1 MGERMNLADLSAA
14 DLVRRT
20 SAGDATAVEAVE
32 ASLERI
38 GRRNPGVNA
47 FSVVLADEARAEA
60 ARLDAQRASGGSVGP
75 LYGVPV
81 AIKEEIAVAGCV
93 TTFGGRGNST
103 PAAEDGEVVRRLRQA
118 GAVIV
123 GKTRMPEFGQ
133 WPFTES
139 VDGGLTRNPWDRT
152 RTPGGSSGGSAAAV
166 ALGMVPVAIG
176 GDGGGS
182 IRIPAACCGL
192 FGLKPTRGRVTSHP
206 MAHLWW
212 ALGTTGPLTRTV
224 LDSALVYDVI
234 RGNSAGDRFT
244 APEPSTSFIAAAG
257 FDPPRLRIGWST
269 RPVTRGIRPARE
281 HVAAVHETARLLG
294 ELGHVVREVDPH
306 YPDPTAAFVPQF
318 FGGVREECDAVEH
331 FERLEK
337 RTRQVYRLGGWVSQK
352 VLDGALAAGERVA
365 AKANRVFTGFPG
377 QEGVDVLLTPTIG
390 PRPRPVGA
398 LDRGGPVSAARK
410 SAPMI
415 AWTALWN
422 VTGNPAAS
430 VPAGLAAD
438 GLPLAVQLVGR
449 IGDEPTLLGLAAQLE
464 RARPWPLLTDDGG
477 VTPSAGL
484 SA

>member
-1 MGERMNLADLSAA
+1 MAVTPAGDPTNLADLPAA

-20 SAGDATAVEAVE
+20 AAGEVSAAAVVE

-38 GRRNPGVNA
+38 ERRNPGVNA

-60 ARLDAQRASGGSVGP
+60 ARLDAELASGRPAGP
-75 LYGVPV
+75 LHGVPV
-81 AIKEEIAVAGCV
+81 AIKEEIDVAGCV

-118 GAVIV
+118 GAVVV

-139 VDGGLTRNPWDRT
+139 VDGGITRNPWDRT
-152 RTPGGSSGGSAAAV
+152 RTPGGSSGGTAAAV

-192 FGLKPTRGRVTSHP
+192 FGLKPSRGRVTSHP
-206 MAHLWW
+206 MPHLWW

-234 RGNSAGDRFT
+234 RGNTAGDLFT

-257 FDPPRLRIGWST
+257 FDPGRLRIGWST
-269 RPVTRGIRPARE
+269 KPVTRGVRPAAE
-281 HVAAVHETARLLG
+281 HVRAVEDTARLLG
-294 ELGHVVREVDPH
+294 DVGHDVREVDPD
-306 YPDPTAAFVPQF
+306 YPDTTLAFIPQF
-318 FGGVREECDAVEH
+318 LAGVRAEADAVEH
-331 FERLEK
+331 YARLEP
-337 RTRQVYRLGGWVSQK
+337 RTRLVYQLSRPVSRG
-352 VLDGALAAGERVA
+352 VLDRAMAAGEQIAER
-365 AKANRVFTGFPG
+365 ANHVFAD
-377 QEGVDVLLTPTIG
+377 VDVLLTPTV
-390 PRPRPVGA
+390 PSRPRRVGVLSGTRPLRVA
-398 LDRGGPVSAARK
+398 LASTR
-410 SAPMI
+410 MI

-430 VPAGLAAD
+430 VPAGLGAD

-449 IGDEPTLLGLAAQLE
+449 IGDEPTLLRLAAQLE
-464 RARPWPLLTDDGG
+464 RTRPWPLLTDARG
-477 VTPSAGL
+477 
-484 SA
+484 

>member
-1 MGERMNLADLSAA
+1 MPSLADLSAA

-20 SAGDATAVEAVE
+20 ATGETTAVEAVDT
-32 ASLERI
+32 ALGRI
-38 GRRNPGVNA
+38 ERRNPGVNA
-47 FSVVLADEARAEA
+47 FSVVLAEQARAEA
-60 ARLDAQRASGGSVGP
+60 ARLDERQAAGEPIGP
-75 LYGVPV
+75 LHGVPV
-81 AIKEEIAVAGCV
+81 AIKEEIDVAGCV

-118 GAVIV
+118 GAIVV

-139 VDGGLTRNPWDRT
+139 VDGGITRNPWDRT
-152 RTPGGSSGGSAAAV
+152 RTPGGSSGGTAAAV

-192 FGLKPTRGRVTSHP
+192 FGLKPTRGRVTTHP

-234 RGNSAGDRFT
+234 RGNIAGDLFT

-257 FDPPRLRIGWST
+257 ADPGRLRIGWSVK
-269 RPVTRGIRPARE
+269 PVTRGVRPAAE
-281 HVAAVHETARLLG
+281 HVAAVEETARLLAG
-294 ELGHVVREVDPH
+294 LGHEVREVDPD
-306 YPDPTAAFVPQF
+306 YPDTTLAFIPQF
-318 FGGVREECDAVEH
+318 LGGVHAEADEVEH
-331 FERLEK
+331 YDRLEP
-337 RTRQVYRLGGWVSQK
+337 RTRLVYQLGRPVGRS
-352 VLDGALAAGERVA
+352 VLDKAMAAGDRVA
-365 AKANRVFTGFPG
+365 ERANRVFAD
-377 QEGVDVLLTPTIG
+377 VDVLLTPDHPG
-390 PRPRPVGA
+390 SAASRRRPRRGPAVTGGRRVDPV
-398 LDRGGPVSAARK
+398 
-410 SAPMI
+410 I

-430 VPAGLAAD
+430 VPAGLAED

-449 IGDEPTLLGLAAQLE
+449 MGEETTLLGVAAQLE
-464 RARPWPLLTDDGG
+464 RTRPWPLLTDGRLE
-477 VTPSAGL
+477 A
-484 SA
+484 

>member
-1 MGERMNLADLSAA
+1 MASLADLSAA

-20 SAGDATAVEAVE
+20 AAGETTAVEAVE

-38 GRRNPGVNA
+38 ERRNPGVNA
-47 FSVVLADEARAEA
+47 FSVVLADEARVEA
-60 ARLDAQRASGGSVGP
+60 AGLDARRTAGEAVGP
-75 LYGVPV
+75 LHGVPV
-81 AIKEEIAVAGCV
+81 AIKEEIDVAGCV

-118 GAVIV
+118 GAIVV

-139 VDGGLTRNPWDRT
+139 VDGGITRNPWDRS
-152 RTPGGSSGGSAAAV
+152 RTPGGSSGGTAAAV

-206 MAHLWW
+206 MPHLWW

-234 RGNSAGDRFT
+234 RGNSAGDMFT

-257 FDPPRLRIGWST
+257 FDPGRLRIGWST
-269 RPVTRGIRPARE
+269 RAVTRGVRPAPE
-281 HVAAVHETARLLG
+281 HVAAVEETAEILAG
-294 ELGHVVREVDPH
+294 LGHDVREIDPH

-318 FGGVREECDAVEH
+318 FAGVRTESDAVEH
-331 FERLEK
+331 FERLER
-337 RTRQVYRLGGWVSQK
+337 RTRQVYRLGSWVSDK
-352 VLDGALAAGERVA
+352 VITKAMAAGERVA
-365 AKANRVFTGFPG
+365 EKANRVFDPDS
-377 QEGVDVLLTPTIG
+377 EDGVDVLLTPTIG
-390 PRPRPVGA
+390 PRPRRVGV
-398 LDRGGPVSAARK
+398 LDRGGPVRASLK

-449 IGDEPTLLGLAAQLE
+449 IGDEPTLLRVAAQLE
-464 RARPWPLLTDDGG
+464 RTRPWPLLTDGQDR
-477 VTPSAGL
+477 TELAG
-484 SA
+484 